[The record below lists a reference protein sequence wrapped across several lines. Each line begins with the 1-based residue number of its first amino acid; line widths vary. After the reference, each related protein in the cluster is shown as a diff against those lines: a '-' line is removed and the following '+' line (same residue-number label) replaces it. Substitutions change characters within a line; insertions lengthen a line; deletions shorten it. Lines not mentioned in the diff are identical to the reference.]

1 MGTSYGCG
9 DMRAEHPVTGL
20 DRREVPHGSA
30 GQVPGLR
37 FVRLRVFRSRAPIP
51 LL

>member
-1 MGTSYGCG
+1 MRTSYGCG

-20 DRREVPHGSA
+20 DRREVLHGSA
-30 GQVPGLR
+30 GQVTGLR
-37 FVRLRVFRSRAPIP
+37 LVRLRAFRSRAPIP